1 LVRSVRESGVRVI
14 IPTTTFKQYQE
25 GEITPQHAL
34 DQIARQLDS
43 LQDQIEPLQA
53 TEKILRQQASEI
65 TEALGGKADVDGF
78 GTFTITAPSQT
89 VSYDSKEMDRLVA
102 RLISQGDTGLAQM
115 ITNTRKEGSRAGSL
129 RINRTKPGKE

>member
-1 LVRSVRESGVRVI
+1 VI
-14 IPTTTFKQYQE
+14 IPTTTFKQFQE

-34 DQIARQLDS
+34 AQIAQQLGS
-43 LQDQIEPLQA
+43 LQDRLEPFQEA
-53 TEKILRQQASEI
+53 EKLLRAQASEI
-65 TEALGGKADVDGF
+65 VSYLGGKADVDGF

-115 ITNTRKEGSRAGSL
+115 ITNCRKEGSRAGAL